1 MDHDQL
7 QFDLQQSPSVR
18 LLKSQNAPLVLSFL
32 HRSFKREQHASVP
45 YPSLLERLDATL
57 EALNEHKPG
66 AYPLPAAA
74 YLKQWSDEEHQI
86 IRILVRGSSDEALV
100 ELTADAERAMGW
112 VEELYRREFVG
123 TESRFLLIFN
133 LLEEVVAGSTE
144 DVELRL
150 AKLEQERSAI
160 DAEIARIRE
169 SGRVEA
175 LTATQVKERFLQAG
189 EVARLLLRDFAAVEQ
204 NFRTIAR
211 SVQEQQLRP
220 DARKGAVVGYVLDAD
235 AELRASDQGR
245 SFYAFWE
252 FLTVPTKQDELHTL
266 LDQVYNLP
274 ALGEL
279 GSNHVL
285 LRRLS
290 RALLEAGEKIVQSNH
305 RLAEQVR
312 RLVDDR
318 TLAESRRVRELI
330 DQIKRRAASLAN
342 TPPDGALLW
351 LDGPPHVHLPMEKA
365 LWETGG
371 APVFAAHPKH
381 HGDTADDP
389 SIEAL
394 YRQFYVDESRLQ
406 RQIEFMLET
415 QPACT
420 LAELLTTYPPEK
432 GLSEII
438 AYLAIASR
446 DGRHTID
453 SNINEP
459 VTLPASGEFGE
470 RQITIPHVIFRSVY
484 AS

>member
-1 MDHDQL
+1 
-7 QFDLQQSPSVR
+7 
-18 LLKSQNAPLVLSFL
+18 
-32 HRSFKREQHASVP
+32 
-45 YPSLLERLDATL
+45 
-57 EALNEHKPG
+57 
-66 AYPLPAAA
+66 
-74 YLKQWSDEEHQI
+74 
-86 IRILVRGSSDEALV
+86 
-100 ELTADAERAMGW
+100 
-112 VEELYRREFVG
+112 
-123 TESRFLLIFN
+123 
-133 LLEEVVAGSTE
+133 
-144 DVELRL
+144 
-150 AKLEQERSAI
+150 
-160 DAEIARIRE
+160 
-169 SGRVEA
+169 
-175 LTATQVKERFLQAG
+175 
-189 EVARLLLRDFAAVEQ
+189 LLLRDFAAVEQ

-274 ALGEL
+274 TLGEL

-330 DQIKRRAASLAN
+330 DQIKRRAASLAT
-342 TPPDGALLW
+342 TPPAGPLLW
-351 LDGPPHVHLPMEKA
+351 LDGPPNVHLLMEKA
-365 LWETGG
+365 LWEPGG
-371 APVFAAHPKH
+371 ATVFAARPEE
-381 HGDTADDP
+381 HGDTANDT
-389 SIEAL
+389 SIGAL

-406 RQIEFMLET
+406 RQIEFMLEI
-415 QPACT
+415 QPTCT
-420 LAELLTTYPPEK
+420 LAELLHTYPPEK

-453 SNINEP
+453 SDSTEP
-459 VTLPASGEFGE
+459 VTLPTTSDFGE
-470 RQITIPHVIFRSVY
+470 RHIAIPHVVFRSAY